1 MPKPPVTLYGIRNC
15 DTVKKARQWLAD
27 QNVDY
32 RFHDFKPQGVPI
44 PQLDR
49 WLLSVPWETLLN
61 RQGTAWRKLDAVTK
75 ASVVN
80 AATAR
85 AVMLANPSTIKRPVV
100 EWDGT
105 AAGTVTVGFKPGLW
119 PAPAP
124 KTD

>member
-105 AAGTVTVGFKPGLW
+105 AAGTVTVGFNPRLW